1 LPSGRWELRVS
12 VGRDPLMG
20 KYRYKSKVVD
30 ANEKRD
36 ARRQA
41 IAWEG
46 ELSDGR
52 LSGQGGTFGQL
63 CEEWIKHKTRRW
75 SPATL
80 KEHRRIVDRYLGSL
94 RNVDVARIGTHTLDV
109 LYAELSARGGRC
121 QRRPC
126 APPPCPK
133 HGPRCERKGC
143 RRRPCE
149 AHEGRC
155 AELTPCESH
164 PCRHGG
170 PLTTSTV
177 HRIHVVVHAALQQ
190 AVAWGWIARN
200 PADHAD
206 PGEILEEEIEPPEDV
221 DIIRI
226 LAEAES
232 LDPRLALYLLVSAE
246 TGARR
251 GAMHALRWTYFD
263 LSSGTLR
270 FPRVI
275 VVGPDGLVERPASR
289 SKRSGRKVALSP
301 YCVAALVAHR
311 EKRTELTSA
320 AGAPLPVNAF
330 IFSDDPLGLRPWRPD
345 STDRRF
351 RQLRSKVEM
360 NAIRLHD
367 FRHYMATTLLAAGVD
382 PKTVA
387 QRGGWTK
394 VATMLD
400 RYAHALPA
408 SDRAAADAIGGSSR
422 RAAKCEPILGCG
434 MVAPTDE
441 TVLIAADLHNGQ
453 FGRAHREPRH
463 QAALPGRL
471 TRDSMTCRGTRM
483 RRPSLIAAS
492 SPR

>member
-1 LPSGRWELRVS
+1 MASVRRLPSGRWELRVS

-30 ANEKRD
+30 ANEKRH

-41 IAWEG
+41 IAWEA

-52 LSGQGGTFGQL
+52 LSGHGGTFGQL

-80 KEHRRIVDRYLGSL
+80 KEHRRIVNRYLGSL
-94 RNVDVARIGTHTLDV
+94 RDVDVARIGTHTLDV

-133 HGPRCERKGC
+133 HGPRCQRKGC
-143 RRRPCE
+143 RRPPCE

-190 AVAWGWIARN
+190 AVAWGWMVRN

-251 GAMHALRWTYFD
+251 GAMHALRWTYLD

-311 EKRTELTSA
+311 EKQTEITIA

-400 RYAHALPA
+400 RYAHALPVR
-408 SDRAAADAIGGSSR
+408 DRAAADAIGGILAAR
-422 RAAKCEPILGCG
+422 REG
-434 MVAPTDE
+434 
-441 TVLIAADLHNGQ
+441 
-453 FGRAHREPRH
+453 
-463 QAALPGRL
+463 
-471 TRDSMTCRGTRM
+471 
-483 RRPSLIAAS
+483 
-492 SPR
+492 

>member
-1 LPSGRWELRVS
+1 MASARRLPSGRWELRVS
-12 VGRDPLMG
+12 IGRDPLTG

-30 ANEKRD
+30 AGEKRD

-41 IAWEG
+41 IAWEAG
-46 ELSDGR
+46 LSDGR
-52 LSGQGGTFGQL
+52 LSGEGGTFGQL
-63 CEEWIKHKTRRW
+63 CEEWIKHRKRRW

-80 KEHRRIVDRYLGSL
+80 KEHRRIVDRCLGSL
-94 RNVDVARIGTHTLDV
+94 RDVDVARIGTHRLDV
-109 LYAELSARGGRC
+109 LYAELTARGGSC

-126 APPPCPK
+126 PRSACPE
-133 HGPRCERKGC
+133 HGPRCQRKGC
-143 RRRPCE
+143 TRPPCE
-149 AHEGRC
+149 AHKGRC
-155 AELTPCESH
+155 AEWTPCERQ
-164 PCRHGG
+164 PCRHGR
-170 PLTTSTV
+170 PLTGSTV

-190 AVAWGWIARN
+190 AVSWGWIDRN

-206 PGEILEEEIEPPEDV
+206 PGEVLQEEIEPPEDV

-226 LAEAES
+226 LVEAEA

-251 GAMHALRWTYFD
+251 GAMHALRWNYLD

-275 VVGPDGLVERPASR
+275 VIGSDGLVERPASR

-311 EKRTELTSA
+311 ENQTEIALA
-320 AGAPLPVNAF
+320 AGAPVPVDAF

-345 STDRRF
+345 STDRKF

-360 NAIRLHD
+360 NALRLHD
-367 FRHYMATTLLAAGVD
+367 FRHYMATTLLAAGID

-400 RYAHALPA
+400 RYAHALPV
-408 SDRAAADAIGGSSR
+408 SDRAAADAIGGILAAR
-422 RAAKCEPILGCG
+422 REG
-434 MVAPTDE
+434 
-441 TVLIAADLHNGQ
+441 
-453 FGRAHREPRH
+453 
-463 QAALPGRL
+463 
-471 TRDSMTCRGTRM
+471 
-483 RRPSLIAAS
+483 
-492 SPR
+492 